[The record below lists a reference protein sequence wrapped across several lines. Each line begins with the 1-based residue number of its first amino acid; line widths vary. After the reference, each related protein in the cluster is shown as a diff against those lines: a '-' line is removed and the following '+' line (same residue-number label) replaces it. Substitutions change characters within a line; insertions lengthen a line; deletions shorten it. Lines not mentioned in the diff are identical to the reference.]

1 MERDAGF
8 HLKAQLCLLTADFI
22 FYVTNHLIVQEKES
36 GQFLYE
42 NRFMSDLRG
51 RRIRRDFQ
59 NHVFACLQMMP
70 EIRVAL
76 FGANPNRKFM
86 DWGAPAC
93 ERGTLLGFFC
103 CFFFKCRPPPVNV
116 LKRDELLL
124 LWCII
129 CHFMCT
135 AGRDRSCDLTLH
147 QQLELLVYI
156 LVSFLV

>member
-86 DWGAPAC
+86 D
-93 ERGTLLGFFC
+93 
-103 CFFFKCRPPPVNV
+103 
-116 LKRDELLL
+116 
-124 LWCII
+124 
-129 CHFMCT
+129 
-135 AGRDRSCDLTLH
+135 
-147 QQLELLVYI
+147 
-156 LVSFLV
+156 